1 MNEKE
6 KHIHTIYISH
16 YRGIK
21 AGLYVLSSEHG
32 IRRAKSFLSLI
43 LYVLGGGG
51 IYMMGFRKLTSF
63 CGSLHIGFRWL
74 RVLALFPFFYI
85 LGVRW

>member
-6 KHIHTIYISH
+6 KHIHTIYIRH

-21 AGLYVLSSEHG
+21 AGLYVLSSEPG

-63 CGSLHIGFRWL
+63 CGSLHIGFCWL
-74 RVLALFPFFYI
+74 QFLALFSFLYFR
-85 LGVRW
+85 G